1 MATQRLGLWF
11 GVLSLCMFHVPIWL
25 FIVTTSFNMVR
36 SITHDLNT
44 FVYTLSKSQELSD
57 NFHSMPRPTT
67 AFSLCSSTL
76 QLDGNICICHG
87 SYVPPNHCESQAN
100 LYVDQQS
107 LNDQRYISEQNDTVH
122 SIHARNTII
131 TIGVIVVIILFFKY
145 ICLRTVFIVIIQIS
159 MANSV
164 QILRYNTTHP
174 APSIIRCGLQQ
185 NCDIICQTKTC
196 AYSKFYLYNNEVTL
210 RCLAK
215 DGCYGSHIHVINAT
229 SFHLISSGQWGFH
242 KAKLWS
248 YGNNQNISFTCEG
261 NWYSCQ
267 ANTLYING
275 MDHNIQIRCKSP
287 LSCNGLKIYAVQSKS
302 LRLYC
307 QGLRACVSMIVKAP
321 SDPSSNNTVVVH
333 GDHTA
338 GGATISSLYGNV
350 EFICADECISL
361 DLFRIIYGMG
371 MSHSCQ
377 VSDEQCMN
385 GLQSTNQAMNALN
398 IQIEYVDNVTHYN
411 QVNFTDDINHLVI
424 FVLENGIAND
434 ETLHAPQQISSVHVI
449 CVYACHSATFNFSLI
464 QNASFMADTASFTT
478 IVGSTNSFK
487 RISYGTGGNGNTY
500 HLNHTKQVEFLCQGY
515 SLETGNG
522 GCLKSSSYLFLSDS
536 KRAFIGCGSNDC
548 SNSDIYID
556 SNPYTDPFVALDI
569 RCYNG
574 SSISCDDLLI
584 HFGSANAICN
594 YTSAVSYKD
603 CNYTSSPTTTPTLS
617 PSNSPSL
624 TPTDAPTNPSLSPT
638 LSPSKSPTLTP
649 TCAPTFSPTLS
660 PSTSPSFNPT
670 HAPTLS
676 PTISP
681 SNVPISNPTH
691 APSLSPTLSPS
702 NAPTLTPTHA
712 PTFSPTISPSN
723 SPTLTPTHAP
733 TFSPSISPSNA
744 PTNAPT
750 TCFDYNASY
759 NSLDGSDRPS
769 NIVFDEDIIAFVFNA
784 SNVVRYIAKDHNT
797 QFQDQHIYCN
807 QTTSNVAYNSC
818 FIGCYDRFSCGYKT
832 HIVPVTVNRLEQ
844 VTLVCSERYSCHGL
858 TVNVTNVVIDRMTI
872 TCISRLSCVDVTIH
886 VDMSYSSEFI
896 LHCNASLSCSDTS
909 ITLGN
914 KVNSNIFCY
923 DANACDSMSIHT

>member
-1 MATQRLGLWF
+1 MELQMMRH
-11 GVLSLCMFHVPIWL
+11 CMHRNRYL
-25 FIVTTSFNMVR
+25 
-36 SITHDLNT
+36 
-44 FVYTLSKSQELSD
+44 VYML
-57 NFHSMPRPTT
+57 
-67 AFSLCSSTL
+67 
-76 QLDGNICICHG
+76 
-87 SYVPPNHCESQAN
+87 
-100 LYVDQQS
+100 
-107 LNDQRYISEQNDTVH
+107 
-122 SIHARNTII
+122 
-131 TIGVIVVIILFFKY
+131 
-145 ICLRTVFIVIIQIS
+145 
-159 MANSV
+159 
-164 QILRYNTTHP
+164 
-174 APSIIRCGLQQ
+174 
-185 NCDIICQTKTC
+185 
-196 AYSKFYLYNNEVTL
+196 
-210 RCLAK
+210 
-215 DGCYGSHIHVINAT
+215 
-229 SFHLISSGQWGFH
+229 
-242 KAKLWS
+242 
-248 YGNNQNISFTCEG
+248 
-261 NWYSCQ
+261 
-267 ANTLYING
+267 
-275 MDHNIQIRCKSP
+275 
-287 LSCNGLKIYAVQSKS
+287 
-302 LRLYC
+302 
-307 QGLRACVSMIVKAP
+307 
-321 SDPSSNNTVVVH
+321 
-333 GDHTA
+333 
-338 GGATISSLYGNV
+338 
-350 EFICADECISL
+350 
-361 DLFRIIYGMG
+361 
-371 MSHSCQ
+371 
-377 VSDEQCMN
+377 
-385 GLQSTNQAMNALN
+385 
-398 IQIEYVDNVTHYN
+398 
-411 QVNFTDDINHLVI
+411 
-424 FVLENGIAND
+424 
-434 ETLHAPQQISSVHVI
+434 

-712 PTFSPTISPSN
+712 PTFSP
-723 SPTLTPTHAP
+723 
-733 TFSPSISPSNA
+733 SISPSNA

-858 TVNVTNVVIDRMTI
+858 TVNVTNDVVIDRMT
-872 TCISRLSCVDVTIH
+872 
-886 VDMSYSSEFI
+886 
-896 LHCNASLSCSDTS
+896 
-909 ITLGN
+909 
-914 KVNSNIFCY
+914 
-923 DANACDSMSIHT
+923 